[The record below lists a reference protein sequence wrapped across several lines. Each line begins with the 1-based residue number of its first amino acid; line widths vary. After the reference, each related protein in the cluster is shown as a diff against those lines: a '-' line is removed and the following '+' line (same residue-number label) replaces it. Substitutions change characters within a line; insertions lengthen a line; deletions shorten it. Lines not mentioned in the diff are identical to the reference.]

1 MTQDFRSA
9 YRELAE
15 EAGSY
20 ADPERAIVVARRRR
34 RNSILVLP
42 AVLTVAIT
50 IGTVLAV
57 RPDSG
62 PAPAQPL
69 GPGVTAS
76 AQAPAATKPLPSTPV
91 GPATLVYAPC
101 RMCATQIVLATGAHH
116 LVPSDEVGMTAN
128 NTSLSPDGRWLS
140 YPAGRDMKI
149 RDLTGDRVWTVASS
163 GPQRRVG
170 VWAWSVDSS
179 RLLLGDYHDGQDST
193 YTVLRLDTGT
203 RTAVDV
209 AEEDLIVGLLPTGE
223 VLTTPD
229 LLGPDR
235 QRSTRIT
242 LTVGTGTAARAIDVD
257 ATRWLDTT
265 ETVVW
270 HNAVH
275 PAVGGGYSL
284 VVFTYP
290 GAGRPEPPDCGLCS
304 EADPTAVLRV
314 NAAGEI
320 TDRQDIPSR
329 DEGFQYWYVVGSD
342 GSDVLFGKVETLIGQ
357 QATTLIAVQPDG
369 HLREIT
375 TLPQEAVIKA
385 PGAR

>member
-20 ADPERAIVVARRRR
+20 ADPERAIAVARRRR

-62 PAPAQPL
+62 PAPAPPL

-76 AQAPAATKPLPSTPV
+76 AQAPAAATPLPATAV

-101 RMCATQIVLATGAHH
+101 RMCATQIVLATGAHY
-116 LVPSDEVGMTAN
+116 LVPSDGGMTSIG
-128 NTSLSPDGRWLS
+128 TSLSPDGRWLS
-140 YPAGRDMKI
+140 YPAGRDKKI

-170 VWAWSVDSS
+170 AWAWSVDSS
-179 RLLLGDYHDGQDST
+179 RLLLGDYHDGQDNT

-284 VVFTYP
+284 VVATYP
-290 GAGRPEPPDCGLCS
+290 GEGP
-304 EADPTAVLRV
+304 DPTAVLRV

-320 TDRQDIPSR
+320 TDRQDVPSR

-342 GSDVLFGKVETLIGQ
+342 GSDVLFGKVETLTGQ

>member
-1 MTQDFRSA
+1 MTEDFRSA
-9 YRELAE
+9 YRTLAE

-20 ADPERAIVVARRRR
+20 ADPERAIAVARRRR
-34 RNSILVLP
+34 RNSALVLP

-62 PAPAQPL
+62 PAPTQPL

-76 AQAPAATKPLPSTPV
+76 AQAPAAATPLPATAV
-91 GPATLVYAPC
+91 GAATLVYAPC
-101 RMCATQIVLATGAHH
+101 HDCSTQIVLATGAHH
-116 LVPSDEVGMTAN
+116 LVPSDDVGMTAIGA
-128 NTSLSPDGRWLS
+128 SLSPDGRWLS

-149 RDLTGDRVWTVASS
+149 RDLTGDHVWTVASS

-179 RLLLGDYHDGQDST
+179 RILLGDYHDGQGNT
-193 YTVLRLDTGT
+193 YAVLQLGTGT

-229 LLGPDR
+229 LLGPSR

-242 LTVGTGTAARAIDVD
+242 LTAGTGTAARTIDVD
-257 ATRWLDTT
+257 ATRWLDTA
-265 ETVVW
+265 ETLGW
-270 HNAVH
+270 HGAVH
-275 PAVGGGYSL
+275 PAVDGGYSL
-284 VVFTYP
+284 VVATYP
-290 GAGRPEPPDCGLCS
+290 GEGP
-304 EADPTAVLRV
+304 DPTAVLRV

-329 DEGFQYWYVVGSD
+329 DNRFQYWYVVGSD
-342 GSDVLFGKVETLIGQ
+342 GSDVLFGKVETLTGQ

-369 HLREIT
+369 QLREVT
-375 TLPQEAVIKA
+375 ALPQEAVIRA
-385 PGAR
+385 PSTQK

>member
-1 MTQDFRSA
+1 MTEQFRSA
-9 YRELAE
+9 YRALAE

-20 ADPERAIVVARRRR
+20 ADPERAIAVARRRR
-34 RNSILVLP
+34 RTRTLALP
-42 AVLTVAIT
+42 AVLTIAVA
-50 IGTVLAV
+50 IGTVLVV
-57 RPDSG
+57 RPD
-62 PAPAQPL
+62 PDPPPLQTL
-69 GPGVTAS
+69 GPDVTAS
-76 AQAPAATKPLPSTPV
+76 AQAPAAATPLPATAV
-91 GPATLVYAPC
+91 GTATLVYAPC
-101 RMCATQIVLATGAHH
+101 RDCSTRVVLTTGAHH
-116 LVPSDEVGMTAN
+116 LVPSDDVGMTAIG
-128 NTSLSPDGRWLS
+128 TSLSPDGRWLS

-170 VWAWSVDSS
+170 VLTWSVDSS
-179 RLLLGDYHDGQDST
+179 RILLSDYHDGQDNT
-193 YTVLRLDTGT
+193 YTVLQLGTGT
-203 RTAVDV
+203 RTTADV
-209 AEEDLIVGLLPTGE
+209 AEEDLIVGVLPTGE

-229 LLGPDR
+229 LLGPSR

-242 LTVGTGTAARAIDVD
+242 LTTGTGTAARTIDVD

-284 VVFTYP
+284 IVAAYP
-290 GAGRPEPPDCGLCS
+290 GEGP
-304 EADPTAVLRV
+304 DPTAVLRV

-329 DEGFQYWYVVGSD
+329 DNRFQYWYVVGSN
-342 GSDVLFGKVETLIGQ
+342 GSDVLFGKVETLTGQ

-375 TLPQEAVIKA
+375 TLPQEAVIRS
-385 PGAR
+385 PGAT

>member
-1 MTQDFRSA
+1 MNQDFRSA

-20 ADPERAIVVARRRR
+20 ADPERAIAVARRRR

-76 AQAPAATKPLPSTPV
+76 AQAPAAATPLPATAV
-91 GPATLVYAPC
+91 GPATLAYAPC
-101 RMCATQIVLATGAHH
+101 RTCATQIVLATGAHH
-116 LVPSDEVGMTAN
+116 LVPSDSGMTSIG
-128 NTSLSPDGRWLS
+128 TSLSPDGRWLS

-170 VWAWSVDSS
+170 IWAWSVDSS
-179 RLLLGDYHDGQDST
+179 RLLLGDYHDGQDNR

-242 LTVGTGTAARAIDVD
+242 LTVGTGTAARTIDVD
-257 ATRWLDTT
+257 ATRWLDAT

-270 HNAVH
+270 HDAVH
-275 PAVGGGYSL
+275 PAAGGGYSL
-284 VVFTYP
+284 VVATYP
-290 GAGRPEPPDCGLCS
+290 GEGP
-304 EADPTAVLRV
+304 DPTAVLRV

-320 TDRQDIPSR
+320 TDRQDVPSR
-329 DEGFQYWYVVGSD
+329 DKGFQYWYVVGSD

>member
-1 MTQDFRSA
+1 MTEDFRNA

-20 ADPERAIVVARRRR
+20 ADPERAIAVARRRR

-50 IGTVLAV
+50 IGAVLAV

-62 PAPAQPL
+62 PAPTQPL

-76 AQAPAATKPLPSTPV
+76 AQAPASATPLPATPV
-91 GPATLVYAPC
+91 GAATLVYAPC
-101 RMCATQIVLATGAHH
+101 RDCATQIVLATGAHH
-116 LVPSDEVGMTAN
+116 LVPSEEVGRTAIG
-128 NTSLSPDGRWLS
+128 TSLSPDGRWLS
-140 YPAGRDMKI
+140 YPVGRDMKI
-149 RDLTGDRVWTVASS
+149 RDLTGDHVWTVASS

-170 VWAWSVDSS
+170 VRAWSVDSS
-179 RLLLGDYHDGQDST
+179 RLLLGDYHDGQDNT
-193 YTVLRLDTGT
+193 YTVLRLDTGA
-203 RTAVDV
+203 RTTADV
-209 AEEDLIVGLLPTGE
+209 AAEDLIVGLRPTGE

-242 LTVGTGTAARAIDVD
+242 LTAGAGTAARTIDVD

-265 ETVVW
+265 ETLVW
-270 HNAVH
+270 SNAVH
-275 PAVGGGYSL
+275 PAVDGGYSL
-284 VVFTYP
+284 VVATYP
-290 GAGRPEPPDCGLCS
+290 GDGPI
-304 EADPTAVLRV
+304 PTAVLRV
-314 NAAGEI
+314 NAAGKI

-329 DEGFQYWYVVGSD
+329 DEGFQYWYVVGSN

-375 TLPQEAVIKA
+375 TLPQEAVIRS
-385 PGAR
+385 PGAT